1 MKILTGNSNKH
12 LSGKISKYLKN
23 KLVNSSIRK
32 FSDGEIYIEINE
44 NIRGN
49 SIFIIQGISSPANDN
64 LMELLLCIDALKRS
78 SAKNITAVI
87 PYFGYARQDRKVV
100 PRTSISAKLVSNLIT
115 KAGADRIVTVDLHAG
130 QIQGF
135 FDIPVDNLFST
146 PIFARHIKRKIKNKN
161 LICVAPDVGGVERAR
176 ALGRKLDIGLAII
189 DKWRPTPGKSQVMN
203 VIGNVK
209 GKTCIIVDDIIDS
222 GGTIIN
228 AADALIK
235 RGAKEVHVYITHG
248 VLSGEAVEK
257 IKKSI
262 CVGSSEI
269 VSKVISLGKTFC
281 SFSSSLMKI
290 TLDKKFSLLIKF
302 LTSFFEREI
311 FSFAFSPP

>member
-1 MKILTGNSNKH
+1 MKILTGNSNKL

-49 SIFIIQGISSPANDN
+49 SIFIIQAISSPANDN

-135 FDIPVDNLFST
+135 FDIPVDNLFAT
-146 PIFARHIKRKIKNKN
+146 PIFARHIKKKIKSKN

-176 ALGRKLDIGLAII
+176 ALGRKLDVGLAII
-189 DKWRPTPGKSQVMN
+189 DKRRPTPGKSQVMN

-228 AADALIK
+228 AAEALIK

-248 VLSGEAVEK
+248 VLSGESVEK
-257 IKKSI
+257 IRKSKIKNLVVTDTIDNSDKVKKSRNI
-262 CVGSSEI
+262 EVLSISNLLAEAMKRI
-269 VSKVISLGKTFC
+269 SNSTSVSDLFK
-281 SFSSSLMKI
+281 
-290 TLDKKFSLLIKF
+290 
-302 LTSFFEREI
+302 
-311 FSFAFSPP
+311 

>member
-1 MKILTGNSNKH
+1 MKILTGNSNKN
-12 LSGKISKYLKN
+12 LSLKISKYLKN

-49 SIFIIQGISSPANDN
+49 SIFIIQSVSSPANDN

-115 KAGADRIVTVDLHAG
+115 NSGADRVVTLDLHSG

-135 FDIPVDNLFST
+135 FDIPVDNLFAT
-146 PIFARHIKRKIKNKN
+146 PIFARHIKRKIKTKN
-161 LICVAPDVGGVERAR
+161 MICVAPDVGGTARAR
-176 ALGRKLDIGLAII
+176 ALGKMLNVGLAIV
-189 DKWRPTPGKSQVMN
+189 DKRRPAPGKSVVMN

-209 GKTCIIVDDIIDS
+209 DKTCIIVDDIIDS
-222 GGTIIN
+222 GGTIVN
-228 AADALIK
+228 AAKILK
-235 RGAKEVHVYITHG
+235 QRGARDVHVYVSHG
-248 VLSGEAVEK
+248 VLSGDAVEK
-257 IKKSI
+257 IRKSQIKNLVITDTIDNSQKVKKAKNIEILTISNL
-262 CVGSSEI
+262 VGEAIKRISNSTS
-269 VSKVISLGKTFC
+269 VSDLFN
-281 SFSSSLMKI
+281 
-290 TLDKKFSLLIKF
+290 
-302 LTSFFEREI
+302 
-311 FSFAFSPP
+311 

>member
-1 MKILTGNSNKH
+1 MKILTGNSNKK
-12 LSGKISKYLKN
+12 LSEKISKYLKN

-49 SIFIIQGISSPANDN
+49 SIFIIQAISSPANDN

-146 PIFARHIKRKIKNKN
+146 PIFARHIKRKVKNKN
-161 LICVAPDVGGVERAR
+161 LICVAPDVGGVERTR
-176 ALGRKLDIGLAII
+176 ALGRKLDVGLAII
-189 DKWRPTPGKSQVMN
+189 DKRRPAPGKSQVMN
-203 VIGNVK
+203 VIGNVN

-222 GGTIIN
+222 GGTIVN
-228 AADALIK
+228 AAEALIK
-235 RGAKEVHVYITHG
+235 RGAKEVHVYVTHG

-257 IKKSI
+257 IKKSKI
-262 CVGSSEI
+262 KNLVVTDTIDNSDKVKKSRNIEVLSI
-269 VSKVISLGKTFC
+269 SNLLAEAMKRISNSTSVSDLFK
-281 SFSSSLMKI
+281 
-290 TLDKKFSLLIKF
+290 
-302 LTSFFEREI
+302 
-311 FSFAFSPP
+311 